1 MVSDPAAFV
10 DTDAWDE
17 IGLCPCDPAVA
28 VHPSLALH
36 PLEAEELLRVALLPG
51 FRLVVHSR
59 RKEVVT
65 VDRRLEVGIL
75 AAVTARRA

>member
-1 MVSDPAAFV
+1 MVADPEASA

-28 VHPSLALH
+28 VHSPLALH

-51 FRLVVHSR
+51 FRLVVRSR
-59 RKEVVT
+59 RREVVT
-65 VDRRLEVGIL
+65 VDRLAEVGIL